1 MPINTQTNLP
11 APVQIYY
18 DNVLLAVEQP
28 DLIHKL
34 PAMKRTMPN
43 KSGNIL
49 RQRRPGL
56 LNTAPVPLDGTGVSP
71 ALQLMSV
78 LDFDIRLKTYGT
90 GVAIHEDVIMC
101 NQDSALNEA
110 ALTLGICLRQTE
122 DQLIRDT
129 LAATIGFINATGGFN
144 GDTPTNIMRSDVD
157 TIVKSL
163 KNHAGK
169 TFLSGQPGED
179 RFGSAPIRSAFM
191 ALGHT
196 DLIGQLE
203 QIEGFINTWNYPNA
217 QDVIESEWGSAGNLR
232 FFLSPKGAIE
242 KAASTLGA
250 DVYDIFCVAR
260 DAYVYVDQNNYNAQF
275 IYHGPEHSGFLNL
288 YSTAAWKMR
297 TGCGIVNDAWLVR
310 FRATLG

>member
-11 APVQIYY
+11 APQQIYF

-28 DLIHKL
+28 ELIHKMA
-34 PAMKRTMPN
+34 AMKRTMPN
-43 KSGNIL
+43 KSGNIF
-49 RQRRPGL
+49 RQRRPGNL
-56 LNTAPVPLDGTGVSP
+56 TPAVVPLDGTGTHP

-78 LDFDIRLKTYGT
+78 MDFDIRLQTYGT

-110 ALTLGICLRQTE
+110 ALSLGICLRETE

-129 LAATIGFINATGGFN
+129 LAATAAAIFATAGAN
-144 GDTPTNIMRSDVD
+144 GDTPTNIARDDVD
-157 TIVKSL
+157 TVVKSL
-163 KNHAGK
+163 KNHSAK
-169 TFLSGQPGED
+169 TFLSGQAGENK
-179 RFGSAPIRSAFM
+179 FGTAPIRASFI

-203 QIEGFINTWNYPNA
+203 AIEGFIPQWNYPNP
-217 QDVIESEWGSAGNLR
+217 QDVIESEWGSVGNLR
-232 FFLSPKGAIE
+232 FFLSPKGS
-242 KAASTLGA
+242 KSTAASLLGA
-250 DVYDIFCVAR
+250 DVYETYCVAR
-260 DAYVYVDQNNYNAQF
+260 DSYVYVDQNNYNSQF

-297 TGCGIVNDAWLVR
+297 TGCGIVNDAWIVR
-310 FRATLG
+310 FRSTLG

>member
-1 MPINTQTNLP
+1 MAINTQSNLP
-11 APVQIYY
+11 APQQIYF
-18 DNVLLAVEQP
+18 DNVLLSVEQP
-28 DLIHKL
+28 DLIHKMC
-34 PAMKRTMPN
+34 AMKRTMPN
-43 KSGNIL
+43 KSGNVL
-49 RQRRPGL
+49 RQRRPGTL
-56 LNTAPVPLDGTGVSP
+56 ATAPIPLEGTGTHP

-78 LDFDIRLKTYGT
+78 MDFDIRLKTYGT

-101 NQDSALNEA
+101 NQDSVLNEA
-110 ALTLGICLRQTE
+110 ALSLGINLRETE

-129 LAATIGFINATGGFN
+129 LAATPGFINAVGGFN
-144 GDTPTNIMRSDVD
+144 GDTPTNIARSDVD
-157 TIVKSL
+157 EVVKSL
-163 KNHAGK
+163 KNHSGK
-169 TFLSGQPGED
+169 TFLSGQSGENK
-179 RFGSAPIRSAFM
+179 FGSAPIRNAYM

-203 QIEGFINTWNYPNA
+203 EIEGFINTWNYPNA

-232 FFLSPKGAIE
+232 FFLSPKGAKE
-242 KAASTLGA
+242 TAASLLGA

-260 DAYVYVDQNNYNAQF
+260 DSYTYVDQNNYNSQF

-297 TGCGIVNDAWLVR
+297 TGCGIVNDAWLVK